1 MSKKGVMAGALIG
14 GVVGSYV
21 PTLFGDSLLGGWSIL
36 GSVVG
41 GLVGIWLAV
50 WISKRYGE

>member
-1 MSKKGVMAGALIG
+1 MSKKGIMAGALIG

-36 GSVVG
+36 GRVVG